1 MLNLPIKCRD
11 PGCSQV
17 MCACAIETRVEF
29 EQLLNFRQR
38 ESCLLSPANKP
49 QPSNVV
55 VAVATDPVAPW
66 RRFKQ
71 SLALVKADRF
81 HANAPCFGK
90 FSD

>member
-29 EQLLNFRQR
+29 EQVLNFRQR
-38 ESCLLSPANKP
+38 ETCLLCPANKP
-49 QPSNVV
+49 QPSYVV
-55 VAVATDPVAPW
+55 VAVATNPVAPW
-66 RRFKQ
+66 RRLKQ

-81 HANAPCFGK
+81 YANASCFGK